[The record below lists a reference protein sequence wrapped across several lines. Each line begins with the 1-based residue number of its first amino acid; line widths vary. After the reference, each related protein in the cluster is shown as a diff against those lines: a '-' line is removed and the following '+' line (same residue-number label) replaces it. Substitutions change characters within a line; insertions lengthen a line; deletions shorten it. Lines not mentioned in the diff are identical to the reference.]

1 MIPPFAL
8 VLTAAGSSTRFS
20 KNQKE
25 AVKKEYL
32 RIDGHTVLSSALRPF
47 YSVPGLRAVVVTC
60 PKGAED
66 ETVVALED
74 LADISS
80 IPLLITE
87 GGMTRKESVENALNE
102 LRNLVEIPFD
112 YIAIHD
118 GARPFV
124 TEKLIISTLAAA
136 TITGGAIPALR
147 ITDAVKKLG
156 NDGLIAESVDRSSLI
171 TVQTPQIFLKEQ
183 ILDAYDKFPGFEADD
198 DATLFIKAGYKC
210 TISKGDPGNKK
221 ITFASDIPD
230 AEAQAEE
237 YIRERDE
244 GRKSAAASRRMRE
257 LISMGSDDENR
268 DWE

>member
-32 RIDGHTVLSSALRPF
+32 KINGHTVLSSALRPF
-47 YSVPGLRAVVVTC
+47 YRVPGLSAVVVTS
-60 PKGAED
+60 PPGSED

-74 LADISS
+74 LADISA
-80 IPLLITE
+80 IPLIITE
-87 GGMTRKESVENALNE
+87 GGMTRKQSVENALNE
-102 LRNLVEIPFD
+102 LRHLEIPFD

-124 TEKLIISTLAAA
+124 SERLIISTLAAA
-136 TITGGAIPALR
+136 TVSGGAVPALR
-147 ITDAVKKLG
+147 ITDAVKRIG
-156 NDGLIAESVDRSSLI
+156 NDGLISESIDRSSLI
-171 TVQTPQIFLKEQ
+171 TVQTPQIFRKEE
-183 ILDAYDKFPGFEADD
+183 ILCAYDRFPGFDADD
-198 DATLFIKAGYKC
+198 DAALFIKAGFRC
-210 TISKGDPGNKK
+210 TISRGDPENRK
-221 ITFASDIPD
+221 ITFSSDIPD
-230 AEAQAEE
+230 AEAQADE

-257 LISMGSDDENR
+257 LLRMGDNDENR
-268 DWE
+268 DRL

>member
-8 VLTAAGSSTRFS
+8 ILTAAGSSTRFS

-32 RIDGHTVLSSALRPF
+32 KINGHTVLSGALRPF
-47 YSVPGLRAVVVTC
+47 YSVPGLSAVVVTC

-74 LADISS
+74 LADIST

-102 LRNLVEIPFD
+102 LRHLEIPFD

-124 TEKLIISTLAAA
+124 TERLIISTLAAA
-136 TITGGAIPALR
+136 TITGGAVPALR

-156 NDGLIAESVDRSSLI
+156 QDGLIAESMDRSSLI

-183 ILDAYDKFPGFEADD
+183 ILDAYDRFPGFSADD
-198 DATLFIKAGYKC
+198 DAALFIKAGYKC
-210 TISKGDPGNKK
+210 TVSKGDPENKK

-237 YIRERDE
+237 YIKEREE

-257 LISMGSDDENR
+257 LLRMGDDDQNR
-268 DWE
+268 DRQ

>member
-171 TVQTPQIFLKEQ
+171 TVPQIFLKEQ

-210 TISKGDPGNKK
+210 TISKGDPDNKK

-257 LISMGSDDENR
+257 LISMGNDDENR